1 MIAARYGLGTV
12 TLVPR
17 CGGALRVRARAAPLI
32 LRGGFIAMP
41 INQAEPPQAHEI
53 LKSNPEAIYLDVRTE
68 PEFAQG
74 HPAGAINVP
83 VVFFKGPGQMEL
95 NGEFVDVVVKT
106 LPREKKLVVGCLA
119 GGRSQRACELLEAA
133 GYIDLTNVRGGFGG
147 ARDASGQV
155 VVAGWRDAGLP
166 VSSEVGDNS
175 YQALRR
181 KAGL

>member
-1 MIAARYGLGTV
+1 MS
-12 TLVPR
+12 
-17 CGGALRVRARAAPLI
+17 
-32 LRGGFIAMP
+32 
-41 INQAEPPQAHEI
+41 INQIEPPQAHET
-53 LKSNPEAIYLDVRTE
+53 LKNNPDAIYLDVRTE

-83 VVFFKGPGQMEL
+83 VVFIKGPGQMEL
-95 NGEFVDVVVKT
+95 NGEFVDVVAKT
-106 LPREKKLVVGCLA
+106 LSREKKLVVGCLA

-133 GYIDLTNVRGGFGG
+133 GYSDLTNVRGGFGG

-166 VSSEVGDNS
+166 VSTEIGDNS

>member
-1 MIAARYGLGTV
+1 M
-12 TLVPR
+12 
-17 CGGALRVRARAAPLI
+17 
-32 LRGGFIAMP
+32 MP
-41 INQAEPPQAHEI
+41 INQVEPPQAYEI
-53 LKSNPEAIYLDVRTE
+53 LTSNPDAIYLDVRTE

-74 HPAGAINVP
+74 HPAGAINIP
-83 VVFFKGPGQMEL
+83 VVFIKGPGQMEL
-95 NGEFVDVVVKT
+95 NGEFADVVTKT

-133 GYIDLTNVRGGFGG
+133 GYRDLTNVRGGFGG
-147 ARDASGQV
+147 ARDGAGQV

>member
-1 MIAARYGLGTV
+1 
-12 TLVPR
+12 
-17 CGGALRVRARAAPLI
+17 
-32 LRGGFIAMP
+32 MP

-53 LKSNPEAIYLDVRTE
+53 LKSNPDAIYLDVRTE

-74 HPAGAINVP
+74 HPDGAINVP
-83 VVFFKGPGQMEL
+83 VVFIKGPGQMEL
-95 NGEFVDVVVKT
+95 NGEFVDVVAKT

-133 GYIDLTNVRGGFGG
+133 GYTDLTNVRGGFGG

-166 VSSEVGDNS
+166 VSTEVGDNS

>member
-1 MIAARYGLGTV
+1 
-12 TLVPR
+12 
-17 CGGALRVRARAAPLI
+17 
-32 LRGGFIAMP
+32 MP

-53 LKSNPEAIYLDVRTE
+53 LKSNPDAIYLDVRTE
-68 PEFAQG
+68 SEFAQG
-74 HPAGAINVP
+74 HPTGAINVP
-83 VVFFKGPGQMEL
+83 VVFIKGPGQMEL
-95 NGEFVDVVVKT
+95 NGEFADVVAKT
-106 LPREKKLVVGCLA
+106 LPRDKKLVVGCLA

-133 GYIDLTNVRGGFGG
+133 GYSDLTNVRGGFGG
-147 ARDASGQV
+147 ARDAAGQV